1 MIGAVN
7 PKNYKGLGLSGEL
20 SLSGTINLGRTHNF
34 LDLSVMQK
42 IKLQCNIIELVKV
55 KVSNGS
61 LVHSEGRVTRI
72 PFII

>member
-20 SLSGTINLGRTHNF
+20 SLSGIINLGSPHNF
-34 LDLSVMQK
+34 LDLSVMPK
-42 IKLQCNIIELVKV
+42 TKLQCNTIESVKV

-61 LVHSEGRVTRI
+61 LVHREGRVTRI